1 MAANNLWKISIIA
14 VVLTSTLLAMF
25 LFYKFSGFQSDTTID
40 SVSYTVPKTVRYN
53 FTVKNKTN
61 QLIEKAQ
68 FWTYAPVAK
77 NSTQKVTNIK
87 ATLPYE
93 LMVDETGN
101 QILSF
106 VIENLPPYGNKVL
119 TITVELL
126 FAEASNSQKEP
137 LLDSFL
143 VSEQFVEVA
152 HPKIISLAQKIL
164 GSDPVLTSKSAYQ
177 WVADN
182 IQYAGYI
189 SDDRGALY
197 ALNKKKGDCTE
208 YMYLFVALMRANGIP
223 ARGVG
228 GYIYPHNAILKSED
242 YHNWAEVYVDGAWR
256 LVDPQNRVFMEQS
269 TSYVAMR
276 IISASEKN
284 PLANTHR
291 FLYSDNGIVVAMN

>member
-1 MAANNLWKISIIA
+1 MNANHLWKTSIIV
-14 VVLTSTLLAMF
+14 VVLVSIFLAIF
-25 LFYKFSGFQSDTTID
+25 LFYKPSDFQSDTSTD

-68 FWTYAPVAK
+68 FWTYAPVAQ

-93 LMVDETGN
+93 LTVDETGN
-101 QILSF
+101 QVLSF

-119 TITVELL
+119 TITTELL
-126 FAEASNSQKEP
+126 FAEASNPQKKP

-143 VSEQFVEVA
+143 VSERFVEVA
-152 HPKIISLAQKIL
+152 HPKITSLAQKML
-164 GSDPVLTSKSAYQ
+164 GTDPMLTSKSTYQ

-189 SDDRGALY
+189 NDDRGALY

-228 GYIYPHNAILKSED
+228 GYVYPHNAILKSRD
-242 YHNWAEVYVDGAWR
+242 YHNWAEVYIDGAWR

-291 FLYSDNGIVVAMN
+291 FLHSDNGIVVTMN